1 MTFMKGIIEPHGGK
15 LIKRILDKSSREK
28 VLNDDILRVYID
40 DDLASDVENIA
51 DGIFSP
57 LEGFMGYDD
66 LMHVLR
72 EGRLADGLP
81 WTIPILLD
89 VDHDAA
95 AKMKDAREV
104 LLVGKKSSAM
114 ALMYVEDHYRY
125 DRMEIARSVYQT
137 DDRSHPGVAKTLAM
151 NDHFVH
157 GKITLVSRANN
168 NSSNTDTDNDDEG
181 KYGLRRYRLT
191 PEESRA
197 IIAEKGWRSVVGFQT
212 RNIPHLA
219 HEMLQKSVLNFFDAL
234 FVNPLIGRK
243 KSGDFK
249 DEVILRAYEVLIGN
263 YYPKERVLFATLH
276 TEMRYAGPKEAIHH
290 AIMRKNLGCTHFI
303 VGRDHA
309 GVGSFYHPFAAQE
322 IFKEYPD
329 LGIEPVFF
337 PAFFYCKRCMGIV
350 SERMCPHPLE
360 YRLELS
366 GTRLRKMINE
376 GERPSELLMRP
387 EVVDVIMQHKD
398 PFVP

>member
-1 MTFMKGIIEPHGGK
+1 MVSKGIPEPHGGR
-15 LIKRILDKSSREK
+15 LINRVLDSSSRER
-28 VLNDDILRVYID
+28 VLDDDIPRIHIS
-40 DDLASDVENIA
+40 DDLANDVVNIA
-51 DGIFSP
+51 DGILSP
-57 LEGFMGYDD
+57 LEGFMDYDD
-66 LMHVLR
+66 LTHVLR
-72 EGRLADGLP
+72 EGRLPNGLA

-89 VDHDAA
+89 VDHTTAVR
-95 AKMKDAREV
+95 MNDAREV
-104 LLVGKKSSAM
+104 LLVSNNNVM
-114 ALMYVEDHYRY
+114 ALMHVEDHFNY
-125 DRMEIARSVYQT
+125 DKMDIARSVYQT
-137 DDRSHPGVAKTLAM
+137 TDTSHPGVAKTLAM
-151 NDHFVH
+151 NDTFVH
-157 GKITLVSRANN
+157 GKIDLVSRAIGR
-168 NSSNTDTDNDDEG
+168 EG
-181 KYGLRRYRLT
+181 LMRYRLT
-191 PEESRA
+191 PEESRR
-197 IIAEKGWRSVVGFQT
+197 IIAERGWRSIVGFQT

-234 FVNPLIGRK
+234 FINPLIGRK

-249 DEVILRAYEVLIGN
+249 DDVIIRAYEVLVEN

-303 VGRDHA
+303 IGRDHA

-329 LGIEPVFF
+329 LGIEPIFF

-350 SERMCPHPLE
+350 SERMCPHPTD

-387 EVVDVIMQHKD
+387 EVVDVIMQYKD

>member
-1 MTFMKGIIEPHGGK
+1 MKGIIEPHGGR
-15 LIKRILDKSSREK
+15 LIKRVLDKSAREK
-28 VLNDDILRVYID
+28 VLNDDDIPKVYID

-51 DGIFSP
+51 DGILSP

-66 LMHVLR
+66 LIHVLR
-72 EGRLADGLP
+72 EGRLANGIP

-89 VDHDAA
+89 VDDDTAA
-95 AKMKDAREV
+95 RMKDARDV

-114 ALMYVEDHYRY
+114 ALMHVEDHYRY
-125 DRMEIARSVYQT
+125 DRMEIARKVYQT

-151 NDHFVH
+151 NDNFVH
-157 GKITLVSRANN
+157 GKITLVSRAGSSANT
-168 NSSNTDTDNDDEG
+168 NSSNDEG

-249 DEVILRAYEVLIGN
+249 DEVIIRAYEVLIEN

-350 SERMCPHPLE
+350 SERMCPHPLD

-387 EVVDVIMQHKD
+387 EVVDVIMQHND
-398 PFVP
+398 PFVS